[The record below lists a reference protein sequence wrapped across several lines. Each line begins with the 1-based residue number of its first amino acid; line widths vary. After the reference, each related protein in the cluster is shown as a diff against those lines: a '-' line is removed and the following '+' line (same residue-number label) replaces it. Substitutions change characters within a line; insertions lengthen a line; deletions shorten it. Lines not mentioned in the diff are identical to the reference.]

1 MELLPLLCLSLLLV
15 LVNGF
20 FVATEF
26 ALVKMRPSH
35 LQSLV
40 EEGKPGALHALKM
53 VQRLDAYLS
62 ATQFG
67 ITLAS
72 LALGWIGEPAFA
84 RLLEPIAKALF
95 PSTDARPISHSVAV
109 VVAFGLITF
118 LHIVFGELGPK
129 NLAIQK
135 TDRIALAFAWP
146 MRAFLAL
153 FFPVIWLLNT
163 AARKILGIFGLKAA
177 RLSLEPH
184 SEDEVRI
191 ILSSSAAAGAIAT
204 ARAELLE
211 RALGMLE
218 KTARQILVPR
228 SQIRYLDLEEP
239 LEKNIADARASGHT
253 WVPVCRGTM
262 DRVEGVA
269 NVTDLFFL
277 LSRGELKSL
286 SQVQRP
292 VLFVPENVSLEQ
304 LLSEFRRR
312 RAQMAVAVDEHG
324 GTSGIVTLADVVAE
338 VVGEVAELGRKVEEV
353 RTLPGGRLELPGT
366 VQLED
371 LEDRLNVT
379 FDTPDGEVT
388 TIAGYLM
395 AKLGRIPERGDT
407 CRVGEYEVSVR
418 EVDGPRVLQVLIEPR
433 PASVNP
439 IRHQPSEPT

>member
-84 RLLEPIAKALF
+84 RLLEPIAKTLF

-153 FFPVIWLLNT
+153 FFPLIWLLNT

-324 GTSGIVTLADVVAE
+324 GTSGKHRH
-338 VVGEVAELGRKVEEV
+338 LGGC
-353 RTLPGGRLELPGT
+353 GGRGGW
-366 VQLED
+366 
-371 LEDRLNVT
+371 RS
-379 FDTPDGEVT
+379 G
-388 TIAGYLM
+388 
-395 AKLGRIPERGDT
+395 
-407 CRVGEYEVSVR
+407 
-418 EVDGPRVLQVLIEPR
+418 
-433 PASVNP
+433 
-439 IRHQPSEPT
+439 

>member
-1 MELLPLLCLSLLLV
+1 MELLPLLCLALLLV

-84 RLLEPIAKALF
+84 RLLEPIAKTLF

-338 VVGEVAELGRKVEEV
+338 VVGDVAELGRKVEEV

-433 PASVNP
+433 PVPVTP